1 MKNRFFAFILT
12 VLFLPALYAGNVASL
27 FSELKLNGV
36 ISCDTTLMLT
46 HVSKSKPITIE
57 WGNSHPTHIGISLFS
72 PQMKDMINHE
82 ICNFVERLFLEL
94 SLFPSKEEAALYLRR
109 HKISL
114 TRNNESYG
122 TSSFTDIRKSIED
135 ITQPSL
141 FNVNNIEGIFTVT
154 LEYGVF
160 NNIRVS
166 FPASRE
172 LIYGIDKKESDFD
185 VNTRL
190 QSKNKQKKLA
200 KKFRTADLIRYKNGI
215 SKLPGNMF
223 MINRLRNDAYYLNK
237 SLTPVFSAKL
247 PQESITNLMQGIV
260 DTDIRLEVKHRM
272 YGNFTPDFIIG
283 LNELFNAFSVGFNIY
298 TGSQELDDGRI
309 QCITIFH
316 NQLYNYLHM
325 LIVSAEKEQYFNS
338 DAVLDADFFSN
349 IPQHYIKNLF

>member
-1 MKNRFFAFILT
+1 MRNQLFTIILSIT
-12 VLFLPALYAGNVASL
+12 IIPTLYAGNVASL

-36 ISCDTTLMLT
+36 ISCDTTLMLSR
-46 HVSKSKPITIE
+46 VSASKPVTVE
-57 WGNSHPTHIGISLFS
+57 WRNSHPTHIGISLFS
-72 PQMKDMINHE
+72 PQMKDMVNHE

-94 SLFPSKEEAALYLRR
+94 SLFPSNEDAALHLRR

-114 TRNNESYG
+114 TRNSEGYG
-122 TSSFTDIRKSIED
+122 TGSFTDIRKSIEE

-141 FNVNNIEGIFTVT
+141 FNVNNNNGMFTVT

-160 NNIRVS
+160 NNIRIS

-172 LIYGIDKKESDFD
+172 LIYGIDKKESDFE
-185 VNTRL
+185 VNTKL
-190 QSKNKQKKLA
+190 QSKSKQKIA
-200 KKFRTADLIRYKNGI
+200 KKFTATDLIQYKNGI

-223 MINRLRNDAYYLNK
+223 IINRLRSDAYYLNK

-247 PQESITNLMQGIV
+247 PKESITNLMQGIV

-283 LNELFNAFSVGFNIY
+283 LNDLFNAFSTGFNIY

-316 NQLYNYLHM
+316 NHLYNYLHM
-325 LIVSAEKEQYFNS
+325 LIVSANKEQYFNS